1 MAKLCL
7 NVGGKGSEREQGWPD
22 SRGGDGA
29 EALLPGRVPD
39 LQLHFLPVDLHSPN
53 LKIHS
58 DRGDV
63 TACTHTD
70 VSRAHRPPWSDHAL
84 NGTGDPGLHHP
95 APPRSLQVPGG
106 HSPEQKRQSPSPK
119 VRATDR
125 IQ

>member
-1 MAKLCL
+1 MTQPTAAGKELSPPNSRRGPPQWHFYRDPALVAQLCL
-7 NVGGKGSEREQGWPD
+7 NVGGKGSEQERGWPD

-70 VSRAHRPPWSDHAL
+70 VSRAHRPP
-84 NGTGDPGLHHP
+84 
-95 APPRSLQVPGG
+95 
-106 HSPEQKRQSPSPK
+106 
-119 VRATDR
+119 
-125 IQ
+125 